1 MLVGRL
7 SVAAVALV
15 AIYLAYDRDSS
26 ILTLVSNAW
35 AGFGAAFGPLVIM
48 SLYWKKMN
56 RHGALA
62 GMLTGAITVLIWM
75 YAPITIDGQ
84 SLSSVMYEIV
94 PGFIMASIAIV
105 LVSKITAKEQPE
117 IEALFDEVNV
127 KH

>member
-1 MLVGRL
+1 VLVGRL

-15 AIYLAYDRDSS
+15 AIFLAYDRDSS

-62 GMLTGAITVLIWM
+62 GMLTGAITVLIWI
-75 YAPITIDGQ
+75 YAPITINGQ

-117 IEALFDEVNV
+117 IEAQFDKVAA